1 MIDMYKQIPTYMPL
15 LRTAC
20 LLISEKK
27 PTCALYR
34 VISAPC
40 LLGTLEYELGEKMW
54 SWNIF
59 FICVGW
65 NIFIKKNK
73 DVLND
78 D

>member
-1 MIDMYKQIPTYMPL
+1 MPL
-15 LRTAC
+15 LRTAY
-20 LLISEKK
+20 LLISEKN
-27 PTCALYR
+27 PTYR